1 MVLLSHD
8 PRFDEPATGFAL
20 RSPAPYVG
28 AIGSRKVQE
37 KRRGRL
43 REAGFS
49 EADLSRLHG
58 PIGLDLGA
66 ASPWRSPW
74 RSSRRS
80 PRYDTGRAPDRCSAA
95 DTPGRHVAIAD
106 WCGRLHG
113 TVMARDL
120 LAAVQQALGTLYTL
134 EREVGRGG
142 GARVFL
148 ARNTEGTEVA
158 LKVLHP
164 ELAVTVAADR
174 FLREVRL
181 CSRLD
186 HPNIARLLDS
196 GEADWVVFYA
206 MSYCPGP
213 TLREGIT
220 RARTLPVDDVKRLG
234 ADLLS
239 ALQHAH
245 EHSIVHRDVKPENIV
260 VSNGRTILLDFGIAK
275 AISDAAGE
283 NLTRS
288 GVALG
293 TCTYMSPEQIRG
305 LRDIDHRSDLYSLAC
320 VLFECLTGRPPFV
333 HKVEGIVLQ
342 KHLTEVPPR
351 VESLR
356 ADTPKVL
363 ADVIDRALAKEPVDR
378 WASAAAMRR
387 HSSADPTPPRLPVA
401 RTLPYYSCAWR
412 DVPPLM

>member
-1 MVLLSHD
+1 
-8 PRFDEPATGFAL
+8 
-20 RSPAPYVG
+20 
-28 AIGSRKVQE
+28 
-37 KRRGRL
+37 
-43 REAGFS
+43 
-49 EADLSRLHG
+49 
-58 PIGLDLGA
+58 
-66 ASPWRSPW
+66 
-74 RSSRRS
+74 
-80 PRYDTGRAPDRCSAA
+80 
-95 DTPGRHVAIAD
+95 
-106 WCGRLHG
+106 
-113 TVMARDL
+113 MARDL
-120 LAAVQQALGTLYTL
+120 FTAVQQALGSLYTL
-134 EREVGRGG
+134 DREVGRGG

-148 ARNTEGTEVA
+148 ARNPAGEEVA

-181 CSRLD
+181 CSQLD

-196 GEADWVVFYA
+196 GEADWVVYYA

-220 RARTLPVDDVKRLG
+220 RARSLPIDDVIRLG

-260 VSNGRTILLDFGIAK
+260 ISNGRTILLDFGIAK
-275 AISDAAGE
+275 AIADSAGE

-320 VLFECLTGRPPFV
+320 VLFECLTGRTPFV

-342 KHLTEVPPR
+342 KHLTEPPPR
-351 VESLR
+351 VETLR
-356 ADTPKVL
+356 SDAPKAL
-363 ADVIDRALAKEPVDR
+363 ADAIDRALAKEPGDR
-378 WASAAAMRR
+378 WPTAAAMRE
-387 HSSADPTPPRLPVA
+387 ALIG
-401 RTLPYYSCAWR
+401 
-412 DVPPLM
+412 